1 MIITISGD
9 AGTGTTTLAK
19 HLSTTLALPYFHA
32 GALFRELA
40 KSKGITLLAVIEAAK
55 QDPTIDQHIQAELLK
70 LMQMHHNMVV
80 EGRLTSYQAWASG
93 IASFRILLTASPEV
107 QAKRICEREKL
118 DYQHTLHDVR
128 YRDQQDWARYYKLY
142 QISIDQQ
149 TSWNNL
155 VVNTDKLSIEET
167 FQVCLKAIKFAKA

>member
-19 HLSTTLALPYFHA
+19 LLSKTLSLPYFHA
-32 GALFRELA
+32 GAIFRQLA
-40 KSKGITLLAVIEAAK
+40 ESKGIALLAVIEEAK
-55 QDPTIDQHIQAELLK
+55 QDVTIDQHIQDELLK
-70 LMQMHHNMVV
+70 LMLTHKNMVV
-80 EGRLTSYQAWASG
+80 EGRLTSYQAWVSG

-107 QAKRICEREKL
+107 QAKRISEREKL
-118 DYQHTLHDVR
+118 DYQQSLHDVQ
-128 YRDQQDWARYYKLY
+128 YRDAQDWNRYYKLY

-155 VVNTDKLSIEET
+155 VVNTDNLGIEQT
-167 FQVCLKAIKFAKA
+167 FQVCLQAIKSAQV